1 MELAVR
7 YFAGEPGIS
16 SALHIWGVFV
26 WKEFARVERSTERL
40 LTLMFAFFFAG
51 LNYVVFAPVVKF
63 QRLVCKVRQMCC

>member
-1 MELAVR
+1 
-7 YFAGEPGIS
+7 
-16 SALHIWGVFV
+16 V